1 MAEKYLDLGGLST
14 LWAKIKAA
22 VAKKVEV
29 FEFTPGTTTKDAVI
43 AAINAGCTLVCSH
56 SVPTSAGSSAK
67 IRYRATY
74 TGNVVTN
81 PASLTVVHLWRVD
94 SDLPVGWLIDPY
106 GNWSELSASV
116 GSDSLPVYA
125 DGGTLKPIT
134 DLQLTKSDES
144 AETTVAVGNSSRRSS
159 AVLYSDA
166 NGDGLRAASGD
177 IVKRNRDGDI
187 VVGDGSWLGNYYTP
201 IFLKDGI
208 PTTVIPGNMHVGT
221 ADKLGGANVGRVN
234 QPIYL
239 SAGTP
244 KACSATV
251 GSATTPVYMSEGQIT
266 ACTANFVFGVNGGS
280 ASEPVY
286 LNDRWMFKVTS
297 VKPRRHCSKAYVGT
311 EAQASQ
317 YALLAH
323 LEPEGA
329 SKSAY
334 AMGGMTFRLYI
345 TTTGDRF
352 SATVDAW
359 YRRNNNKLGTLKAY
373 IDWAGGRKPSG
384 TNVYVTATDDIV
396 GHETYG
402 RIVEYEVHVK
412 AARYATVMLTIEN
425 VNCNTTVN
433 DTSNDGAV
441 YYDNNFVATEPTATA
456 TKKVV
461 KL

>member
-1 MAEKYLDLGGLST
+1 MAAKYLDLGGLAA

-22 VAKKVEV
+22 MAKKVEV
-29 FEFTPGTTTKDAVI
+29 FDFTPGTTTQSELV
-43 AAINAGCTLVCSH
+43 AAITRGCTLRC
-56 SVPTSAGSSAK
+56 SVPYPDNKGATTATYEAILAQGITGTYLTLTRTSGKETHYYVVGRDDSWDEASYTGTFGSAGSA
-67 IRYRATY
+67 
-74 TGNVVTN
+74 
-81 PASLTVVHLWRVD
+81 
-94 SDLPVGWLIDPY
+94 
-106 GNWSELSASV
+106 
-116 GSDSLPVYA
+116 SLPVYA
-125 DGGTLKPIT
+125 EGGTLKPIT

-166 NGDGLRAASGD
+166 NGDGLRATSGD
-177 IVKRNRDGDI
+177 IVKRNRAGDI

-208 PTTVIPGNMHVGT
+208 PTTVNPGSMHVGT
-221 ADKLGGANVGRVN
+221 ADKLGSANVGRVN

-244 KACSATV
+244 NACSATV
-251 GSATTPVYMSEGQIT
+251 GSATTPVYMDDGQFKE
-266 ACTANFVFGVNGGS
+266 CTGNFVRGINSGS

-297 VKPRRHCSKAYVGT
+297 VKPRRHCAKAYVDT
-311 EAQASQ
+311 AAQASQ
-317 YALLAH
+317 YARLAH
-323 LEPEGA
+323 LAPEGA

-402 RIVEYEVHVK
+402 RLVEYEVHVK

>member
-29 FEFTPGTTTKDAVI
+29 FEFVPNETSYQNLADAI
-43 AAINAGCTLVCSH
+43 REGKTLVRKTVDGRSEQ
-56 SVPTSAGSSAK
+56 
-67 IRYRATY
+67 YATY
-74 TGNVVTN
+74 LGQMADIKTAGEIMLLRPGQGTIYGYLV
-81 PASLTVVHLWRVD
+81 SIFD
-94 SDLPVGWLIDPY
+94 GW
-106 GNWSELSASV
+106 GELNYAFPSIGTV
-116 GSDSLPVYA
+116 GSAALPVYA

>member
-1 MAEKYLDLGGLST
+1 MAAKYLDLGGLST

-22 VAKKVEV
+22 MAKKVEV
-29 FEFTPGTTTKDAVI
+29 FEFVPNETTYQNLADAI
-43 AAINAGCTLVCSH
+43 REGKTLVRKTVEGRSEQYETYLGQMADVKTAGEIMLLRPGQGTIYGYLV
-56 SVPTSAGSSAK
+56 SIFDGWGVLNYAFPSIGSAGSA
-67 IRYRATY
+67 
-74 TGNVVTN
+74 
-81 PASLTVVHLWRVD
+81 
-94 SDLPVGWLIDPY
+94 
-106 GNWSELSASV
+106 
-116 GSDSLPVYA
+116 SLPVYA
-125 DGGTLKPIT
+125 EGGTLKPIT

-144 AETTVAVGNSSRRSS
+144 AETTVAVGNSSRRSA

-166 NGDGLRAASGD
+166 NGEGVRANSGD
-177 IVKRNRDGDI
+177 IIKRNRDGDI

-201 IFLKDGI
+201 IFLKDGV
-208 PTTVIPGNMHVGT
+208 PTTVSPSSMHVGT
-221 ADKLGGANVGRVN
+221 ADKLGGANVGRVH

-244 KACSATV
+244 VACSATV
-251 GSATTPVYMSEGQIT
+251 GSEATPVYMNGGEIKE
-266 ACTANFVFGVNGGS
+266 CTGNIVRYNGGS

-286 LNDRWMFKVTS
+286 VYGLAPRSVTS
-297 VKPRRHCSKAYVGT
+297 VKPRRYCSKAYMGT
-311 EAQASQ
+311 AALASQ

-329 SKSAY
+329 MKSAY
-334 AMGGMTFRLYI
+334 AMGGMTFRIYI

-396 GHETYG
+396 GNETYG

-412 AARYATVMLTIEN
+412 AAQYATVMLTIEN

-441 YYDNNFVATEPTATA
+441 YYDNNFGATEPTATA

>member
-29 FEFTPGTTTKDAVI
+29 FEFTPGTTTQNELADAI
-43 AAINAGCTLVCSH
+43 YAGKTLQCTISKSNVG
-56 SVPTSAGSSAK
+56 VE
-67 IRYRATY
+67 RFTY
-74 TGNVVTN
+74 TGYV
-81 PASLTVVHLWRVD
+81 
-94 SDLPVGWLIDPY
+94 
-106 GNWSELSASV
+106 ASV
-116 GSDSLPVYA
+116 RAGTFVILNRTVNEAIHCYSVSSANVWTEATYFASIGTAGSDSLPVYA

-166 NGDGLRAASGD
+166 NGDGLRANSCNL
-177 IVKRNRDGDI
+177 IKRNRDGDI

-208 PTTVIPGNMHVGT
+208 PTTVIPGNMHVGQ
-221 ADKLGGANVGRVN
+221 ADKLGGSNVGRVN

-244 KACSATV
+244 NACSATV

-286 LNDRWMFKVTS
+286 LKDRWMFKVTS
-297 VKPRRHCSKAYVGT
+297 VKPRRHCSKAYVDT

-359 YRRNNNKLGTLKAY
+359 YRRNNKKLGTLKAY

-402 RIVEYEVHVK
+402 RNVEYEVHVK
-412 AARYATVMLTIEN
+412 AARWATVMLTIEN